1 MTSTVGE
8 NMTNNQNQPGEFD
21 AVLGGE
27 APPPVRG
34 AVLGGI
40 EGVRKR
46 LVNPDVEIRV
56 AAVQDALNYQAEGLN
71 LVIKSLQDSSRKVRQ
86 AAYNLLCYRIEPQV
100 KQILQEY
107 KYWDLFE
114 RIDETLIKGYIYNT
128 FTEFYSREVESYDP
142 NIGLQNPA
150 EKAYVIDD
158 DVITF
163 LREPKVNKVEALI
176 FRGYYDL
183 WRILSP
189 EIIKNIKAL
198 FYGPYDIDYQ
208 ISWTAIQDISLILKV
223 FPNLEML
230 LVRGGDERYTYS
242 GPWEK
247 FISLR
252 HEHLKVLIVETG
264 GLGRDKIAQILSLEL
279 PALEHLELWLGS
291 EEYGGNSS
299 IDDLM
304 PILSGDLFP
313 KLTYLG
319 LRNSEYANN
328 IAAAIINSPVIN
340 KIKVLDL
347 SLGDLGDEGAEALLN
362 CPAVNQLDIL
372 NISNSC
378 LTEEMVERLKLLD
391 VEVIADTEKEPGDR
405 YCSVSE

>member
-1 MTSTVGE
+1 
-8 NMTNNQNQPGEFD
+8 MTNNQNEPREFD

-27 APPPVRG
+27 TPPIRD

-40 EGVRKR
+40 EGVKRR
-46 LVNPDVEIRV
+46 LVSPNIEIRI

-71 LVIKSLQDSSRKVRQ
+71 LIIQSLHDRSRKIRQ
-86 AAYNLLCYRIEPQV
+86 TAYHLLRDRIEPQV
-100 KQILQEY
+100 KQVLQKY

-114 RIDETLIKGYIYNT
+114 RIDETLNSGYIYNT
-128 FTEFYSREVESYDP
+128 YKKFYNRQVASYDSQ
-142 NIGLQNPA
+142 IGLQNPA
-150 EKAYVIDD
+150 EKAYVLD
-158 DVITF
+158 DVVYDDITSF
-163 LREPKVNKVEALI
+163 LKEPEVNKVEALI

-183 WRILSP
+183 WRILP
-189 EIIKNIKAL
+189 PNILKNIKAL

-208 ISWTAIQDISLILKV
+208 ISWTTIQDISLILKA

-230 LVRGGDERYTYS
+230 LVRGGDDCRIYS
-242 GPWEK
+242 EPWEK

-252 HEHLKVLIVETG
+252 HEHLKALIVETG
-264 GLGRDKIAQILSLEL
+264 GLGRDKIAQILSLQL

-291 EEYGGNSS
+291 DEYGGNSA

-304 PILSGDLFP
+304 PIFSGDLFP
-313 KLTYLG
+313 NLTYLG
-319 LRNSEYANN
+319 LRNSEYADN
-328 IAAAIINSPVIN
+328 IAAAVVNSPIINT
-340 KIKVLDL
+340 IKVLDL
-347 SLGDLGDEGAEALLN
+347 SMGNLSDDGAEALLN

-372 NISNSC
+372 NLYDSC

-391 VEVIADTEKEPGDR
+391 IEVITDTLKSSEDR

>member
-1 MTSTVGE
+1 
-8 NMTNNQNQPGEFD
+8 MTNNQNQPREFD

-27 APPPVRG
+27 APPTTD
-34 AVLGGI
+34 AVLGGV
-40 EGVRKR
+40 EGVKKR
-46 LVNPDVEIRV
+46 LASPYAEIRV
-56 AAVQDALNYQAEGLN
+56 AALQDALNYQTEGLN
-71 LVIKSLQDSSRKVRQ
+71 LVIHSLHDCSRKVRQ
-86 AAYNLLCYRIEPQV
+86 SAYNLLRDRIEPQV
-100 KQILQEY
+100 KQVLQEY

-114 RIDETLIKGYIYNT
+114 RIDEPLNQGYIYNT
-128 FTEFYSREVESYDP
+128 FNQFYNRQVESYDP
-142 NIGLQNPA
+142 KIGLQNTA
-150 EKAYVIDD
+150 EKAYVLDD
-158 DVITF
+158 NVTTF
-163 LREPKVNKVEALI
+163 LREPDVNKVKALI

-189 EIIKNIKAL
+189 DILKNIKAL

-208 ISWTAIQDISLILKV
+208 ISWTYIEDISLILEG

-230 LVRGGDERYTYS
+230 LVRGGDNS
-242 GPWEK
+242 CPWEK

-252 HEHLKVLIVETG
+252 HENLKALIVETG

-291 EEYGGNSS
+291 DEYGGNSS
-299 IDDLM
+299 IDNLM
-304 PILSGDLFP
+304 PIFSGNLFP

-328 IAAAIINSPVIN
+328 IAATIVNSSVIN
-340 KIKVLDL
+340 TIKVLDL

-372 NISNSC
+372 NVSNSC

>member
-1 MTSTVGE
+1 
-8 NMTNNQNQPGEFD
+8 MTNNQNQPREFD

-27 APPPVRG
+27 APPPIQG

-46 LVNPDVEIRV
+46 LVNADVEIRV

-71 LVIKSLQDSSRKVRQ
+71 LVIQSLQDSSRKVRQ

-100 KQILQEY
+100 KQVLQEY

-114 RIDETLIKGYIYNT
+114 RIDETLIEGYIYNT
-128 FTEFYSREVESYDP
+128 FTEFYYREVESYYP

-150 EKAYVIDD
+150 EKAYVIDE
-158 DVITF
+158 DVNNF

-183 WRILSP
+183 WRILP
-189 EIIKNIKAL
+189 TNILKNIKAL

-208 ISWTAIQDISLILKV
+208 ISWTPIQDISLILKA
-223 FPNLEML
+223 FPNLKML
-230 LVRGGDERYTYS
+230 LVRGGDERHIY
-242 GPWEK
+242 GEPWEK
-247 FISLR
+247 FISLH
-252 HEHLKVLIVETG
+252 HEHLKTLIVETG

-304 PILSGDLFP
+304 PIFSGELFP

-319 LRNSEYANN
+319 LRNSEYSDS
-328 IAAAIINSPVIN
+328 IAVTLANSPVIN
-340 KIKVLDL
+340 TIKVLDL
-347 SLGDLGDEGAEALLN
+347 SLGNLGDDGAEALLN

-372 NISNSC
+372 NLYDSC

-391 VEVIADTEKEPGDR
+391 VEVIADTLKSPEDR

>member
-1 MTSTVGE
+1 
-8 NMTNNQNQPGEFD
+8 MTNNQNQPREFD

-27 APPPVRG
+27 APPTTD
-34 AVLGGI
+34 AVLGGVK
-40 EGVRKR
+40 GVKKR
-46 LVNPDVEIRV
+46 LGSPYAEIRL
-56 AAVQDALNYQAEGLN
+56 AALQDALNYQTEGLN
-71 LVIKSLQDSSRKVRQ
+71 LVIHSLHDCSRKVRQ
-86 AAYNLLCYRIEPQV
+86 AAYNLLHDRIEPQV
-100 KQILQEY
+100 KQVLREY

-114 RIDETLIKGYIYNT
+114 RINEPLNEGYIYNT
-128 FTEFYSREVESYDP
+128 FKKFYNRQVEIYDP
-142 NIGLQNPA
+142 KIGLQNTA
-150 EKAYVIDD
+150 KKAYVLDD
-158 DVITF
+158 DVTTF
-163 LREPKVNKVEALI
+163 LREPEVNKVEALI

-189 EIIKNIKAL
+189 EILKNIKAL

-208 ISWTAIQDISLILKV
+208 ISWTATQDISLILKV

-230 LVRGGDERYTYS
+230 LVRGGDDCRAYS
-242 GPWEK
+242 EPWEK

-252 HEHLKVLIVETG
+252 HERLKVLIVETG
-264 GLGRDKIAQILSLEL
+264 GLSRDKIAQFFSLEL
-279 PALEHLELWLGS
+279 PALEHLELWLGTD
-291 EEYGGNSS
+291 EYGGNSS

-304 PILSGDLFP
+304 PIFSGNLFP

-328 IAAAIINSPVIN
+328 IAASIVNSSVIN
-340 KIKVLDL
+340 TIKILDL

>member
-1 MTSTVGE
+1 
-8 NMTNNQNQPGEFD
+8 MTNNQNQPREFD

-27 APPPVRG
+27 APPPVQD

-46 LVNPDVEIRV
+46 LLNPDVEIRV

-71 LVIKSLQDSSRKVRQ
+71 LVIQSLQDSSRKVRQ
-86 AAYNLLCYRIEPQV
+86 AAYNLLCYRIEPLVQQV
-100 KQILQEY
+100 LQEY

-114 RIDETLIKGYIYNT
+114 RIDETLIEGYIYNT
-128 FTEFYSREVESYDP
+128 FTEFYYREVESYDP
-142 NIGLQNPA
+142 KIGLQNPA

-158 DVITF
+158 DVNNF
-163 LREPKVNKVEALI
+163 LREPKVNKVQALI

-183 WRILSP
+183 WRILP
-189 EIIKNIKAL
+189 PNILKNIKAL
-198 FYGPYDIDYQ
+198 FYGPYDIDYH
-208 ISWTAIQDISLILKV
+208 ISWTAIQDISLILKA

-230 LVRGGDERYTYS
+230 LVRGGDERHTY
-242 GPWEK
+242 GEPWEK

-252 HEHLKVLIVETG
+252 HEHLKTLIVETG
-264 GLGRDKIAQILSLEL
+264 GLGRDKIAQILSLQL

-291 EEYGGNSS
+291 DEYGGNSS

-304 PILSGDLFP
+304 PIFSGELFP

-319 LRNSEYANN
+319 LRNSEDGDN
-328 IAAAIINSPVIN
+328 IATTLVNSPIINT
-340 KIKVLDL
+340 IKVLDL
-347 SLGDLGDEGAEALLN
+347 SLGNLGDDGAEALLN

-372 NISNSC
+372 NLYDSC

-391 VEVIADTEKEPGDR
+391 VEVIADTLKGSEDR

>member
-1 MTSTVGE
+1 
-8 NMTNNQNQPGEFD
+8 MTNNQNQPREFD

-71 LVIKSLQDSSRKVRQ
+71 LVMKSLQDSSRKVRET
-86 AAYNLLCYRIEPQV
+86 AYNLLCYCIEPQV
-100 KQILQEY
+100 KQVLQEY

-114 RIDETLIKGYIYNT
+114 RIDETLIEGYIYNT
-128 FTEFYSREVESYDP
+128 FTEFFYREVESYDP
-142 NIGLQNPA
+142 NIGLQNPS

-158 DVITF
+158 DDNLTTF

-183 WRILSP
+183 WRILP
-189 EIIKNIKAL
+189 PNILKNIKAL
-198 FYGPYDIDYQ
+198 FYGPYDIDYH
-208 ISWTAIQDISLILKV
+208 ISWTAIQDISLILKG

-230 LVRGGDERYTYS
+230 LVRGGDERHTYS
-242 GPWEK
+242 EPWEK

-279 PALEHLELWLGS
+279 PELEHLELWLGS

-328 IAAAIINSPVIN
+328 IAAAIVNSPVIYT
-340 KIKVLDL
+340 IKVLDL